1 MIKNQINTIELIAE
15 NQRYVELVA
24 KQYLDRGLP
33 LEQLIEA
40 GNRGL
45 AEAAKR
51 FDSSKGHSF
60 MSYSVWWVRQSILQA
75 LANHSSGKPIPLS
88 ERERSIQQDI
98 NEGRPLADIAKE
110 WSLTERRVQQIY
122 NRSILKTINYE

>member
-1 MIKNQINTIELIAE
+1 MIKNQINTSELIAE

-24 KQYLDRGLP
+24 KQYLDQGLA

-51 FDSSKGHSF
+51 FDSSEGHSF
-60 MSYSVWWVRQSILQA
+60 MSYAVWWVRQSILQA
-75 LANHSSGKPIPLS
+75 LANHSSGKQSLLF

-110 WSLTERRVQQIY
+110 WGLTERRVQQIY
-122 NRSILKTINYE
+122 NRSILKTINNE

>member
-1 MIKNQINTIELIAE
+1 MIKNQINTSELIAE

-24 KQYLDRGLP
+24 KHYQDQGLT

-40 GNRGL
+40 GNLGL

-60 MSYSVWWVRQSILQA
+60 MSYAVWWVRQSILQA
-75 LANHSSGKPIPLS
+75 IIEHSSLKPTPLS
-88 ERERSIQQDI
+88 ERERSIQQNI

-110 WSLTERRVQQIY
+110 WDLTERRIQQIY
-122 NRSILKTINYE
+122 NRSILKTMNNE

>member
-1 MIKNQINTIELIAE
+1 MIKNQINTSELIAE

-24 KQYLDRGLP
+24 KHYQDQGLT

-40 GNRGL
+40 GNLGL

-51 FDSSKGHSF
+51 FDSNKGYSF
-60 MSYSVWWVRQSILQA
+60 MSYAVWWVRQSILQA
-75 LANHSSGKPIPLS
+75 IIEHSSLKPTPLS
-88 ERERSIQQDI
+88 ERERSIQQGI

-110 WSLTERRVQQIY
+110 WGLTERRVQQIY
-122 NRSILKTINYE
+122 NRSIFKTRQ

>member
-1 MIKNQINTIELIAE
+1 MIKNQINTSELIAE

-24 KQYLDRGLP
+24 KQYLDQGLT

-60 MSYSVWWVRQSILQA
+60 MSYAVWWVRQIILQA
-75 LANHSSGKPIPLS
+75 LVEHLSGKPGTLS
-88 ERERSIQQDI
+88 ERERSIQKGI
-98 NEGRPLADIAKE
+98 NEGRPLADMAKE
-110 WSLTERRVQQIY
+110 WGLTERRVQQIY
-122 NRSILKTINYE
+122 TRSIFKIRNHN

>member
-1 MIKNQINTIELIAE
+1 MIKNQINTSELIAE

-24 KQYLDRGLP
+24 KQYLDQGLT

-51 FDSSKGHSF
+51 FDSSNGYSF
-60 MSYSVWWVRQSILQA
+60 MSYAVWWVRQSILQA
-75 LANHSSGKPIPLS
+75 LANNSSDKPSPLS

-98 NEGRPLADIAKE
+98 NEGRLLADIAKE
-110 WSLTERRVQQIY
+110 WGLTERRVQQIY
-122 NRSILKTINYE
+122 NRSILKTINNV

>member
-1 MIKNQINTIELIAE
+1 MIKNQINTSELIAE

-24 KQYLDRGLP
+24 KQYLDQGLT

-60 MSYSVWWVRQSILQA
+60 MSYAVWWVRQGILQA
-75 LANHSSGKPIPLS
+75 LANHSSGKSIPLS

-98 NEGRPLADIAKE
+98 DEGRLLADIAKE
-110 WSLTERRVQQIY
+110 WSLTERRVQQIH
-122 NRSILKTINYE
+122 NRSVLKTINNV

>member
-1 MIKNQINTIELIAE
+1 MLKNQINTNELIAE
-15 NQRYVELVA
+15 NKRYVELVA
-24 KQYLDRGLP
+24 KQYLNQGLT

-51 FDSSKGHSF
+51 FDSSEGHSF
-60 MSYSVWWVRQSILQA
+60 MSYAVWWVRQSILQA
-75 LANHSSGKPIPLS
+75 LANHSSGKLIPLS

-98 NEGRPLADIAKE
+98 NEGRLLADIAKE
-110 WSLTERRVQQIY
+110 WGLTERRIQQIY
-122 NRSILKTINYE
+122 NRSILKTINNE

>member
-1 MIKNQINTIELIAE
+1 MIKNQINTSELIAE

-24 KQYLDRGLP
+24 KQYLDQGLT

-60 MSYSVWWVRQSILQA
+60 MSYAVWWVRQSILQA
-75 LANHSSGKPIPLS
+75 LAQRMGTHRKKGTTNLQSKHFK
-88 ERERSIQQDI
+88 D
-98 NEGRPLADIAKE
+98 NK
-110 WSLTERRVQQIY
+110 
-122 NRSILKTINYE
+122 

>member
-1 MIKNQINTIELIAE
+1 MIKNQINTSELIAE

-24 KQYLDRGLP
+24 KQYLDRGLTH
-33 LEQLIEA
+33 EQLIEA

-60 MSYSVWWVRQSILQA
+60 MSYAVWWVRQSILQA
-75 LANHSSGKPIPLS
+75 IIEHSSLKPTPLS
-88 ERERSIQQDI
+88 ERERSIQQNI

-110 WSLTERRVQQIY
+110 WDLTERRIQQIY
-122 NRSILKTINYE
+122 NRSILKTMNNE

>member
-1 MIKNQINTIELIAE
+1 MIKNQINTSELIAE

-24 KQYLDRGLP
+24 KQYLDRGLTH
-33 LEQLIEA
+33 EQLIEA

-51 FDSSKGHSF
+51 FDSSEGHSF
-60 MSYSVWWVRQSILQA
+60 MSYAIWWVRQGILQA
-75 LANHSSGKPIPLS
+75 LANHSSGKLIPLS

-98 NEGRPLADIAKE
+98 DEGRLLADIAKE
-110 WSLTERRVQQIY
+110 WGLTERRIQQIY
-122 NRSILKTINYE
+122 NRSILKTINNV

>member
-1 MIKNQINTIELIAE
+1 MIKNQINTSELIAE

-24 KQYLDRGLP
+24 KQYLDQGLA

-60 MSYSVWWVRQSILQA
+60 MSYAVWWVRQSILQA
-75 LANHSSGKPIPLS
+75 LANHSSGKPSPLS
-88 ERERSIQQDI
+88 ERERSIQQGI
-98 NEGRPLADIAKE
+98 NEGRSLADIAKE
-110 WSLTERRVQQIY
+110 WGLTERRVQQIY
-122 NRSILKTINYE
+122 NRSILKTINNV

>member
-1 MIKNQINTIELIAE
+1 MIKNQINTSELIAE

-24 KQYLDRGLP
+24 KQYLDRGLTH
-33 LEQLIEA
+33 EQLIEA

-51 FDSSKGHSF
+51 FYSSEGHSF
-60 MSYSVWWVRQSILQA
+60 MSYAVWWVRQSILQA
-75 LANHSSGKPIPLS
+75 LANHSSGKLIPLS

-122 NRSILKTINYE
+122 NRSILKTINNE

>member
-1 MIKNQINTIELIAE
+1 MIKNQINTSELIAE

-24 KQYLDRGLP
+24 KHYQDQGLT

-40 GNRGL
+40 GNLGL

-60 MSYSVWWVRQSILQA
+60 MSYAVWWVRQSILQA
-75 LANHSSGKPIPLS
+75 IIEHSSLKPTPLS
-88 ERERSIQQDI
+88 ERERSILQGI
-98 NEGRPLADIAKE
+98 NEGRPLAHIAKE
-110 WSLTERRVQQIY
+110 WGLTERRVLQIY
-122 NRSILKTINYE
+122 NRSILKTINNE

>member
-1 MIKNQINTIELIAE
+1 MIKNQINTSELIAE

-24 KQYLDRGLP
+24 KQYLDRGLTH
-33 LEQLIEA
+33 EQLIEA

-51 FDSSKGHSF
+51 FDSSKGVSF
-60 MSYSVWWVRQSILQA
+60 MSYAVWWVRQSILQV
-75 LANHSSGKPIPLS
+75 LANHSSDKPSPLS

-98 NEGRPLADIAKE
+98 DEGRLLADIAKE
-110 WSLTERRVQQIY
+110 WDLTERRVLQIY
-122 NRSILKTINYE
+122 NRSIFKKRQ

>member
-1 MIKNQINTIELIAE
+1 MIKNQINTSELIAE

-24 KQYLDRGLP
+24 KQYLDQGLT

-51 FDSSKGHSF
+51 FDSSEGHSF
-60 MSYSVWWVRQSILQA
+60 MSYAVWWVRQSILQA
-75 LANHSSGKPIPLS
+75 LANHSSGKQSLLS

-98 NEGRPLADIAKE
+98 DEGRLLADIAKE
-110 WSLTERRVQQIY
+110 WGLTERRVQQIY
-122 NRSILKTINYE
+122 NRSILKTINNV